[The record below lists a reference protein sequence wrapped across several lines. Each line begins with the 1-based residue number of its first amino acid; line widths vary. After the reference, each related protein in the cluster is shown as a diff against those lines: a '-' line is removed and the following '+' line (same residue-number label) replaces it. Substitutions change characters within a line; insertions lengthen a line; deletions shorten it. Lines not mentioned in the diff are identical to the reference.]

1 MLTSRGIL
9 VKVNSVLI
17 PGVNDEH
24 LKEVSKI
31 VKAKG
36 AFLHNVMP
44 LIAEPEHGTYYGIME
59 QPEPTPEQL
68 QALPRIR

>member
-1 MLTSRGIL
+1 MLVAKGIL

-17 PGVNDEH
+17 PGVNDKH
-24 LKEVSKI
+24 LEEVSKI

-44 LIAEPEHGTYYGIME
+44 LISEAGARHLLRPHR
-59 QPEPTPEQL
+59 PARPDP
-68 QALPRIR
+68 